1 MCNEIWVDG
10 LVKFH
15 PSSFLQFTHIHAVQM
30 LSYLPQID
38 HRYTSLPCLS
48 TLEYR
53 AFEVQAIRYLEGML
67 DNDQNE
73 NEFL

>member
-15 PSSFLQFTHIHAVQM
+15 PSSFLQFAHIHAVQM

-38 HRYTSLPCLS
+38 HRYTSRPCLS
-48 TLEYR
+48 TMEYR
-53 AFEVQAIRYLEGML
+53 PFDEGML
-67 DNDQNE
+67 LIFKIKMNFSN
-73 NEFL
+73 L